1 MIERIKDLIH
11 WINKRLERTSE
22 NDQNIFIWVIGF
34 AVITTISVT
43 IYAIGNPI
51 RDTFFAHFLNISK
64 FIILNAVL
72 FGAFTSVVSAIFSFM
87 YVPLPRISLA
97 SFLYTM
103 IFNIVILYAENSGT
117 LFSYSISFLFYLLL
131 AGRICFF

>member
-11 WINKRLERTSE
+11 WINERLERTSE

-72 FGAFTSVVSAIFSFM
+72 FGAFTYVVSAIFYFM
-87 YVPLPRISLA
+87 YVPFL
-97 SFLYTM
+97 SFALV
-103 IFNIVILYAENSGT
+103 F
-117 LFSYSISFLFYLLL
+117 FLFL
-131 AGRICFF
+131 FFAIFFFF

>member
-1 MIERIKDLIH
+1 MIERIKDFIH
-11 WINKRLERTSE
+11 WINERLERTPE

-51 RDTFFAHFLNISK
+51 RDAVFAHFLDISN

-72 FGAFTSVVSAIFSFM
+72 CGAFTYVVRAISSFM
-87 YVPLPRISLA
+87 YVPFPRIA
-97 SFLYTM
+97 SAVFFCPVFV
-103 IFNIVILYAENSGT
+103 IFVF
-117 LFSYSISFLFYLLL
+117 FS
-131 AGRICFF
+131 

>member
-1 MIERIKDLIH
+1 MIERIKDFIH
-11 WINKRLERTSE
+11 WINERLERTPE

-51 RDTFFAHFLNISK
+51 RDTFFADFLNISK

-72 FGAFTSVVSAIFSFM
+72 FGAFTYVVCAIFFFI
-87 YVPLPRISLA
+87 YVPFLLIALSKLSLT
-97 SFLYTM
+97 LY
-103 IFNIVILYAENSGT
+103 VIALNQ
-117 LFSYSISFLFYLLL
+117 
-131 AGRICFF
+131 